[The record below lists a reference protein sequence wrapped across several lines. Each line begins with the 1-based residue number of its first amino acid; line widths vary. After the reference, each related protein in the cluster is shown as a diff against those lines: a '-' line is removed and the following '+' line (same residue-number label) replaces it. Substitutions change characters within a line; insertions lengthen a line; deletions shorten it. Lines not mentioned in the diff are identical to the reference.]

1 MIIRLKCEG
10 TMYLCEKSANT
21 TQRRK
26 RGGVTGGVPASQ
38 AAKQTRNDVTAKED
52 ASQNKS
58 PRTRR
63 TASPSPLS
71 GRSSSPPGMP
81 TMPNG
86 SVDICAL
93 IPPQTTTSQRT
104 RAGRLALRISTWT
117 AHSLAAD
124 GVQYEAQSRDGIVRA
139 FPMPPGQLPRWHGP
153 ANLRQPVN
161 SVPMGQARAPRIAA
175 RITASMLSVDD
186 E

>member
-1 MIIRLKCEG
+1 
-10 TMYLCEKSANT
+10 
-21 TQRRK
+21 
-26 RGGVTGGVPASQ
+26 
-38 AAKQTRNDVTAKED
+38 
-52 ASQNKS
+52 
-58 PRTRR
+58 
-63 TASPSPLS
+63 
-71 GRSSSPPGMP
+71 MP

-161 SVPMGQARAPRIAA
+161 SVQMGQARAAP
-175 RITASMLSVDD
+175 ITLVTSSANETGFKYGVLAFTV
-186 E
+186 